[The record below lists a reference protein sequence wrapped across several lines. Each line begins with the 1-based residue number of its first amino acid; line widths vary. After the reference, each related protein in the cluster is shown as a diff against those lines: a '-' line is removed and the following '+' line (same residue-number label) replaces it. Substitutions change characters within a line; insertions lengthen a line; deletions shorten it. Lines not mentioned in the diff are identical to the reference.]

1 MANPYINRVDIKR
14 GGTTETLI
22 NISDT
27 TATAADVSQGAYFYL
42 ASGERVEGTSTGGT
56 MVIRDS
62 QDSHGGTVRNITA
75 GSVVQGT
82 KAITENGTYDV
93 AAFADASVNVPTS
106 NDFVVT
112 LTYNNQTE
120 MWEPDCTFAEA
131 YAAYQSGKNIVSVA
145 FGEVDGVTKVIPSA
159 MECIESQS
167 FFVYTVFELFNDW
180 AGNFGYVNKAYSLT
194 ASGVDPIGG
203 NSYYAVD
210 GADAQPSDVAS
221 GKTFYNADGFQT
233 GTASGG

>member
-1 MANPYINRVDIKR
+1 MANEHVNHLVINGVTKLDLR
-14 GGTTETLI
+14 
-22 NISDT
+22 SDT
-27 TATAADVSQGAYFYL
+27 VTPSALAEGYTAHDRSGAPIT
-42 ASGERVEGTSTGGT
+42 GT
-56 MVIRDS
+56 
-62 QDSHGGTVRNITA
+62 
-75 GSVVQGT
+75 
-82 KAITENGTYDV
+82 
-93 AAFADASVNVPTS
+93 ASVNVPTS

-145 FGEVDGVTKVIPSA
+145 FGEVDGVTRVIPSA

-167 FFVYTVFELFNDW
+167 FFVYTVFEFFDDW
-180 AGNFGYVNKAYSLT
+180 AGNSGYVDKAYSLT
-194 ASGVDPIGG
+194 ASGVDLIGG